1 MTAALPGPA
10 PDEPV
15 GSTPGRAVLVVV
27 DMQPVFADDGSPW
40 AAPRFAEALPV
51 VRSLAEAAGAGGT
64 VFTRFVA
71 PERPEG
77 SWVPYYAEWPF
88 ALQPPDAPTYAVVA
102 ELADLAAAAPVVTAT
117 TFGKWG
123 PDLAAHV
130 RPGDTM
136 LLCGVSTDCCVLS
149 TALAAA
155 DAGVA
160 VRVVEQACAGADD
173 VSHARALDAIRLY
186 APLAD
191 VIDTAR
197 AHAILTTTT

>member
-1 MTAALPGPA
+1 VT
-10 PDEPV
+10 
-15 GSTPGRAVLVVV
+15 GRSVLVVV
-27 DMQPVFADDGSPW
+27 DMQPVFADEGSPW
-40 AAPRFAEALPV
+40 AAPRFGEALPV
-51 VRSLAEAAGAGGT
+51 VRSLAEAAGPERT

-88 ALQPPDAPTYAVVA
+88 ALQPPDAPAYRVVA
-102 ELADLAAAAPVVTAT
+102 ALEDLAAVSSVVTAT

-123 PDLAAHV
+123 PELAAHV

-136 LLCGVSTDCCVLS
+136 LLVGVSTDCCVLS

-160 VRVVEQACAGADD
+160 VRVVAEGCAGSDD
-173 VSHARALDAIRLY
+173 AAHARALDAMRLY

-191 VIDTAR
+191 VVDVTTAR
-197 AHAILTTTT
+197 AVLATTAPPSSSPAG